1 MRRRRRRKRYY
12 INLKKWRRIGIAV
25 LVGWGIYVS
34 LTFMYQNLYPVVMT
48 YAKAQ
53 TTNIATLIIKEGIA
67 QSELVNFKIDEVIKF
82 KENDEG
88 LVSSI
93 IVKYT
98 CFESLA
104 RFKLPSK

>member
-82 KENDEG
+82 SEVSQDIIHAVG
-88 LVSSI
+88 LV
-93 IVKYT
+93 
-98 CFESLA
+98 EALA
-104 RFKLPSK
+104 LF